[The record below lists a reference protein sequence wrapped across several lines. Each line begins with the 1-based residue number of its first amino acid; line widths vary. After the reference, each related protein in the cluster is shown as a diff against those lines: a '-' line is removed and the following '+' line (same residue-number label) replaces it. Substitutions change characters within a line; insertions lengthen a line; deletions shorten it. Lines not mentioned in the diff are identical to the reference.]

1 MKHTLAV
8 TAVAL
13 LAAQAAALKGVA
25 PQDKDKYVP
34 DADGMWA
41 CLGDPSIRIPF
52 DRVNDDY
59 CDCPDGSDE
68 PGTGACAGVGNM
80 KHYCENKGHIASY
93 IPVRYVNDGVCDY
106 KVCCDGSDEPEG
118 VCPNRCREVHEDY
131 IVKQKAAE
139 EARAR
144 GLKKRAELVVEAE
157 KRKTWLEKELTKR
170 KQALAAKETEV
181 QEAKVKL
188 EEAEADAIEHGVSA
202 VDEKVVEAKAELVRL
217 SEVSTRLRTDLIIAL
232 ERQRQLD
239 SVLAKMKE
247 DYNPNFNDP
256 AVKQAIRDWE
266 DIVGA
271 GTLSPNLDLL
281 DTSRGNEIL
290 DEISEI
296 SVVGSAGS
304 SVVSDG
310 LRWLAETFGWTG
322 AVPAPKRDF
331 TSAKVEDAKQR
342 LGDLERELSD
352 LKSQITKDEHTI
364 GFNFGKDDILRAL
377 SETCIKN
384 KVGEYDYE
392 VCFFGDARQVGHGQ
406 ATKLGKFS
414 KVEFANDVF
423 YLQFENGAQCWN
435 GPIRRAEVTVR
446 CGEETKIV
454 GVSEPEKCAY
464 YIDMISP
471 AACSPDH
478 ILDAAHDEL

>member
-1 MKHTLAV
+1 MKHTLAA

-13 LAAQAAALKGVA
+13 LAAQATALKGVA
-25 PQDKDKYVP
+25 PQDQDKYVP

-41 CLGDPSIRIPF
+41 CLGHPSIRIPF

-68 PGTGACAGVGNM
+68 PGTGACAGVGNT
-80 KHYCENKGHIASY
+80 KFYCENKGHMPAH
-93 IPVRYVNDGVCDY
+93 IPVRFVNDGVCDY
-106 KVCCDGSDEPEG
+106 KLCCDGSDEPEG
-118 VCPNRCREVHEDY
+118 VCPNRCKEVHEDY
-131 IVKQKAAE
+131 IVRQKAAK
-139 EARAR
+139 EARER
-144 GLKKRAELVVEAE
+144 GLKKRAEMVQEAE
-157 KRKTWLEKELTKR
+157 KRKAWLEKELTKR
-170 KQALAAKETEV
+170 QQELVAKEAEV
-181 QEAKVKL
+181 QEAKENL
-188 EEAEADAIEHGVSA
+188 EEAEADAVEHGVSV

-239 SVLAKMKE
+239 AVLAKMKE

-266 DIVGA
+266 EITAAGA
-271 GTLSPNLDLL
+271 LSPSLDLL

-296 SVVGSAGS
+296 SAVGPASKNILSGA
-304 SVVSDG
+304 
-310 LRWLAETFGWTG
+310 LQWLADVFGWTG
-322 AVPAPKRDF
+322 GIPSPNRDF
-331 TSAKVEDAKQR
+331 TSAKVEDAKRR

-352 LKSQITKDEHTI
+352 LNSQIIKDEHTLA
-364 GFNFGKDDILRAL
+364 FNFGKDDVLRAL

-392 VCFFGDARQVGHGQ
+392 VCFFGDARQIGNGQ

-423 YLQFENGAQCWN
+423 YLEFENGAQCWN

-446 CGEETKIV
+446 CGEETKIT
-454 GVSEPEKCAY
+454 GVSEPEKCGY
-464 YIDMISP
+464 FIDMLSP

-478 ILDAAHDEL
+478 VVDVAHDEL